1 MPVKVALM
9 ILLVFNLAIP
19 AEVTLEWDHS
29 VSESVTGYRI
39 YYGQESRQYSNHEV
53 TEYAT
58 THTIQDLGAGTWYFT
73 TTAIDAAGNESG
85 FSNEVSKEIL
95 PELRITSM
103 SSSAT
108 WFGVVCLATSSVPAS
123 AVFRYARISPA
134 SGWTTIIASPDP
146 DRTQHRAV
154 MYFEAGHSAYFNY
167 EWILTD
173 AKGNSISEIG
183 TFQTK

>member
-1 MPVKVALM
+1 MKTILW
-9 ILLVFNLAIP
+9 ILLFCSLAFP

-29 VSESVTGYRI
+29 VSETVTGYRI
-39 YYGQESRQYSNHEV
+39 YYGTESRQYSDHDV
-53 TEYAT
+53 TGYAT
-58 THTIQDLGAGTWYFT
+58 THTVKDLAPGTWFFT
-73 TTAIDAAGNESG
+73 ATAIDAAGNESG

-95 PELRITSM
+95 QELRITSM
-103 SSSAT
+103 SSAAT

-123 AVFRYARISPA
+123 AVFRYKRIDPA

-154 MYFEAGHSAYFNY
+154 MYFEAGQPAYFNY

-173 AKGNSISEIG
+173 AKGNSVSEIG
-183 TFQTK
+183 TFQSK